1 MPKSSPPPL
10 PLKQSSRKVVA
21 RRATPSIKPPYA
33 WTADADIVLL
43 SNAPEEVT
51 NAVEALEQMSMERRI
66 REWNQKSQSEMIQI
80 LKHVNKFCIPWKFV
94 QSSCLLCFNNE
105 GDTYFS
111 GPVYQQY
118 DPRIE
123 NQEMVFGPPAEFKDL
138 QICTVDFGTHY
149 VIEYFN
155 NDSVTL
161 VKLESLP
168 FPVCDNE
175 LTITHNVPFLDIPR
189 NILNEKSEDSTRLW
203 NSLSTRLQKKFLEA
217 CLTFELPW
225 NQIRSERLVICY
237 ADGCIW
243 DGLFVPEHSEY
254 VKKLIENPT
263 VYEGTDNPKFINMTI
278 IVGRG
283 WYTLPGNY
291 EITGSNNEYVS
302 LERLPDEELSGWDS
316 E

>member
-1 MPKSSPPPL
+1 MPKSSPPL
-10 PLKQSSRKVVA
+10 PEQSSRKVVA
-21 RRATPSIKPPYA
+21 RRATPSIAYA

-43 SNAPEEVT
+43 SNAP
-51 NAVEALEQMSMERRI
+51 
-66 REWNQKSQSEMIQI
+66 KSQMPSRHWNRCQWNGIRNGTKESAGNDSDI
-80 LKHVNKFCIPWKFV
+80 KHVNKFCIPWKSHNFM
-94 QSSCLLCFNNE
+94 SASFNNE

-203 NSLSTRLQKKFLEA
+203 NSLSTRLQKSF
-217 CLTFELPW
+217 
-225 NQIRSERLVICY
+225 
-237 ADGCIW
+237 
-243 DGLFVPEHSEY
+243 
-254 VKKLIENPT
+254 
-263 VYEGTDNPKFINMTI
+263 
-278 IVGRG
+278 
-283 WYTLPGNY
+283 
-291 EITGSNNEYVS
+291 
-302 LERLPDEELSGWDS
+302 
-316 E
+316 